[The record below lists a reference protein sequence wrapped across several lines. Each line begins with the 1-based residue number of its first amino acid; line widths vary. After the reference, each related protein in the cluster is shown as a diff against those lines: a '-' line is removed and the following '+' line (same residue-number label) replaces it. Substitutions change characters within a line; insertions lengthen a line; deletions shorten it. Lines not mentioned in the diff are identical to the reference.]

1 MADQTD
7 NLQQALQ
14 VAIRRF
20 LPQANVRNL
29 KRLTGGANQKMWSL
43 DAVTPD
49 QSTGLILRQASDW
62 KQGSDETLAL
72 DNEVQLLT
80 RAAEHVL
87 PVPAVYCVLTPE
99 NGLGWAV

>member
-1 MADQTD
+1 MADHTD

-20 LPQANVRNL
+20 LPQADVRNL
-29 KRLTGGANQKMWSL
+29 KRLTGGANQKMWFL
-43 DAVTPD
+43 DVVTPG
-49 QSTGLILRQASDW
+49 QSTGLVLRQASDW

-87 PVPAVYCVLTPE
+87 PVPAVHYVLTPE